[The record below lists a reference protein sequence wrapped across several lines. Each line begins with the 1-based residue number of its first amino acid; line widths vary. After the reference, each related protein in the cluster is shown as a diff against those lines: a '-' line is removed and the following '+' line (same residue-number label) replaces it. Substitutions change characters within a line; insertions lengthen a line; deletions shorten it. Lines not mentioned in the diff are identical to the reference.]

1 MGAGHHSQ
9 WPDQSVE
16 GIKRDGV
23 VVGVGGVGVAAVV
36 SIFYVLIVET
46 TEIFFFK
53 FLLDYLLHD
62 ELIQVFLEVK
72 KFT

>member
-1 MGAGHHSQ
+1 M
-9 WPDQSVE
+9 E